1 MNRTGT
7 HEYLD
12 ALLKRSVSVFIS
24 TVNVGN
30 LYHKIVG
37 SLLVFFPPSNIFSCL
52 YFQFVIFFITLLSHH
67 IPIFSIFFNIWN
79 VLIIAVLTS
88 LEVNLISGY
97 ISSVPLTDLFS
108 SHESCFPSFHT

>member
-12 ALLKRSVSVFIS
+12 ALLKRSVSVCIS

-37 SLLVFFPPSNIFSCL
+37 SLLVFSPQVI
-52 YFQFVIFFITLLSHH
+52 YFLAF
-67 IPIFSIFFNIWN
+67 
-79 VLIIAVLTS
+79 TS
-88 LEVNLISGY
+88 SL
-97 ISSVPLTDLFS
+97 
-108 SHESCFPSFHT
+108 